1 MRYDSRVDDLT
12 GAYEELP
19 FAYARTAT
27 TDTLRMAATRHHV
40 PVLVEIDVTAARE
53 AIARHKRE
61 GDDLS
66 FTAWAVNC
74 VAQAAGEHRRVHAV
88 RHGRRKLVV
97 FADVD
102 VALAVYRRLDGD
114 DADERLPMP
123 YVVRRAQTK
132 DVAQLSREV
141 RDAQTR
147 PLARGEQWLDG
158 ATPPPW
164 LLRLGFAAPF
174 HLRKWFYWDRL
185 LRDPWRVKR
194 TMGTVMVT
202 SVPLTSRSGGGAWA
216 IPAGVHPLTV
226 ALGAVGRRP
235 ALAEGGAAAR
245 ELLSMTV
252 LFDHDVVDGLPVA
265 LFLRRLSALME
276 GASGL

>member
-1 MRYDSRVDDLT
+1 MDDLT

-53 AIARHKRE
+53 AIGRHKRE

-66 FTAWAVNC
+66 FTAWAVKC

-114 DADERLPMP
+114 DTDERLPMP

-141 RDAQTR
+141 RDAQTGRWPAANSGSTARRRR
-147 PLARGEQWLDG
+147 PGCCVSASPRRSTCASGSIG
-158 ATPPPW
+158 TACCATP
-164 LLRLGFAAPF
+164 
-174 HLRKWFYWDRL
+174 
-185 LRDPWRVKR
+185 
-194 TMGTVMVT
+194 
-202 SVPLTSRSGGGAWA
+202 GG
-216 IPAGVHPLTV
+216 
-226 ALGAVGRRP
+226 
-235 ALAEGGAAAR
+235 
-245 ELLSMTV
+245 
-252 LFDHDVVDGLPVA
+252 
-265 LFLRRLSALME
+265 
-276 GASGL
+276 